1 MGIAHSRRVLIACIW
16 FGFSHFFHLLLLWLD
31 RGAFL
36 VDFTRRQNN
45 ATCNGNVRRGRAGWL
60 QCNHL
65 SIYLFILNFGASRR
79 RRCRMLLHKSN
90 MPEFIFYFI
99 FGVASAMQ
107 WIRRTRTNA
116 KCVCTVIQPAITREW
131 FSCFV
136 MLNLCLRFGEEWDNA
151 LCDPK
156 RNVCAFSQILTV
168 VCVAFCIFYV
178 MIRLSARF
186 ASDEIVWTG
195 GKQWMVHK
203 YSRSEMFCNI
213 LALRQSKFHA
223 CINE

>member
-1 MGIAHSRRVLIACIW
+1 MGIARSRRVLIACIW
-16 FGFSHFFHLLLLWLD
+16 FGFSHFFHSVLLRFD
-31 RGAFL
+31 GGAFL
-36 VDFTRRQNN
+36 VDFARRQNN
-45 ATCNGNVRRGRAGWL
+45 ATCNGDVRPGQAGWL

-65 SIYLFILNFGASRR
+65 SIYLFILNFRASRH

-99 FGVASAMQ
+99 FGVDSAMQ

-116 KCVCTVIQPAITREW
+116 KCVCTVIQPAITRDW

-136 MLNLCLRFGEEWDNA
+136 MLNLCLRFGEEWDDAIQNEM
-151 LCDPK
+151 
-156 RNVCAFSQILTV
+156 VCAFSSNLTV
-168 VCVAFCIFYV
+168 ACVAFCIFHA
-178 MIRLSARF
+178 MIRLCARF

-195 GKQWMVHK
+195 GNQWMVHK
-203 YSRSEMFCNI
+203 YSKSEMFCNI
-213 LALRQSKFHA
+213 SALRQSKFHA